1 MPNDKARRL
10 SDVLPKEAPQG
21 LNDRRWF
28 LLEHQLSQA
37 QFSLQTAR
45 VQCEVIGDNPENEEE
60 WELAR
65 ASLEIISPAYV
76 RVLGAISSVHS
87 LLAGSEIAERVGGIE
102 DE

>member
-1 MPNDKARRL
+1 MADKKARKL
-10 SDVLPKEAPQG
+10 LDVILPDAPQG

-87 LLAGSEIAERVGGIE
+87 LLSGTGVAGRVGEIE
-102 DE
+102 DG